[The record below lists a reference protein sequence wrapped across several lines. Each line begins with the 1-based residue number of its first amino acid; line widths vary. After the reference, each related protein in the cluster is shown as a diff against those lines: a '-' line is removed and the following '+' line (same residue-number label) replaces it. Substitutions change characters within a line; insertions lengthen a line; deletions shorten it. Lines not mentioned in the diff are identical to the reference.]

1 VRQPG
6 VEGRSRAEAGRRRV
20 GADGGDALALA
31 MLVGLRAGDDQ
42 QQAAL
47 GNALDVA
54 YE

>member
-1 VRQPG
+1 
-6 VEGRSRAEAGRRRV
+6 
-20 GADGGDALALA
+20 